1 LTRRYRSRNDIIVE
15 MLMAALECTYK
26 TKIMFIAYLSFDQ
39 IDKEYLPLLLKS
51 DLLVYD
57 KKNRMYCTTEK
68 GKEFVEKYKSLKL

>member
-1 LTRRYRSRNDIIVE
+1 MLT
-15 MLMAALECTYK
+15 AALQCTYK
-26 TKIMFIAYLSFDQ
+26 TKIMFNAYLSFDQ

-51 DLLVYD
+51 DLLAYD